1 MRIAAITKFKQGT
14 LWGLLKKLGWSQNEL
29 SRRTGIGPSQIGC
42 YINLKKK
49 PSKEIAD
56 RIQAAFAEAGE
67 AVDVMAIWPESFCG
81 ASKSIVIEQM
91 REVDLIECKNS
102 FSLHPSMLPDMDEAN
117 KILKMAIKS
126 GHLTKHQEDATMKL
140 LDGETISGL
149 EYANY
154 ASAVEKLAKIVKND
168 VLRDGKNKQDKKM
181 DMGNVRGL
189 IKTAKECI
197 DV

>member
-1 MRIAAITKFKQGT
+1 MRIAAITRFKQGT
-14 LWGLLKKLGWSQNEL
+14 LWATLKKLGWSQNEL
-29 SRRTGIGPSQIGC
+29 SRRTGISASQIGC

-49 PSKEIAD
+49 PSKEVAD

-67 AVDVMAIWPESFCG
+67 AVDVMAIWPESFRG
-81 ASKSIVIEQM
+81 ASKSIVIEQT
-91 REVDLIECKNS
+91 RDVDLIDCGNS

-117 KILKMAIKS
+117 RILKMAIRS

-140 LDGETISGL
+140 LEGDNISRL

-154 ASAVEKLAKIVKND
+154 ASAVSKLSKIMKNN
-168 VLRDGKNKQDKKM
+168 VLKDGKNKQDKKM
-181 DMGNVRGL
+181 DMRDVKYL
-189 IKTAKECI
+189 IKTARECI